1 MHGLYGTLVS
11 NLVANRLTTQ
21 NFIMQRT
28 HLTDYQPP
36 NFLIPEVELEFEL
49 NPASTVVRSRS
60 TVERSTTGNG
70 EALRLDGE
78 HLELNELQIDDH
90 VLSNND
96 YRFIDSQLLIPDVP
110 DHFTLQVENTI
121 RPKNNTTF
129 SGLYM
134 SGNIL
139 CTQCEAEGFRRITY
153 WPDRPDILSRY
164 TVKIVSDQNDF
175 PVLLSNGELQEEGL
189 LPDNR
194 HFTVWQDPF
203 PKPCYL
209 FALVAGKLSVLHDEF
224 ITRSG
229 KNVAL
234 QFYAPEQDLHKCG
247 HGMDCLKNA
256 MRWDEEVYG
265 REYDMN
271 RYMLVA
277 VDEFNMGAM
286 ENKGLNIFN
295 SKYVYAK
302 PESAT
307 DQDYEAIESVIAHE
321 YFHNWS
327 GNRVT
332 LRDWFQLSLKEGF
345 TIFRDQQ
352 FSSDMGSADVKRIY
366 DANMIKIH
374 QFREDEGPNAHPVQP
389 DSYLTIDN
397 FYTLTV
403 YNKGAELIRMMRI
416 LLGPETFRCGTD
428 LYFEQND
435 GQAVTIEEFVAAL
448 ETASG
453 VDLQQ
458 FRRWYKRSGTPTLKI
473 ERTYDAVKKTYTIT
487 VEQKSAGSDES
498 GTAFTALHVPIAV
511 ALLGQNGNKIPL
523 HLQPGSDSVGQET
536 LLELKQNRE
545 SFVFHNVNELPVP
558 SLLRGFSAPVKT
570 EVDLADEELYFIV
583 AHDDDACSRWD
594 AMQRIAIK
602 QIQKLIQSEGNNTPA
617 GVDEQFTGAFQS
629 VLLAK
634 IDDLEYKALL
644 LTLPSEL
651 SVAQT
656 MDVVDP
662 AAIHKARK
670 QLVSTLAS
678 QFTSELTDLYQQPV
692 PKRKSAYDSKVAG
705 ARSLRNLCLGYL
717 NQNNNS
723 QAWDL
728 AYRQFTS
735 SSNMTDEIAALGAIV
750 NSDSEQKSNALDSFY
765 TKWRQDSLVID
776 KWFRIQATASRDD
789 TLSVVEQLTQH
800 ESFTINVPN
809 RVYALIGGFCGA
821 NPYCFHNPDGS
832 GYDLLTN
839 SVLELDSSNP
849 QLAARLATTFSDIRK
864 LYPQLRATM
873 LERLN
878 RIATRPL
885 SVNLSEIIEKTLNTA
900 DATAE

>member
-49 NPASTVVRSRS
+49 NPASTVVRSKS
-60 TVERSTTGNG
+60 TVKRSTTGNG

-78 HLELNELQIDDH
+78 HLELNKLQIDGQ

-96 YRFIDSQLLIPDVP
+96 YRFIDGQLLIPDVP

-129 SGLYM
+129 SGLYL

-175 PVLLSNGELQEEGL
+175 PVLLSNGELLEEGL

-209 FALVAGKLSVLHDEF
+209 FALVAGKLSVLYDEF
-224 ITRSG
+224 TTSSG

-374 QFREDEGPNAHPVQP
+374 QFREDEGPNSHPVQP

-416 LLGPETFRCGTD
+416 LLGPETFRRGTD

-458 FRRWYKRSGTPTLKI
+458 FRRWYKRSGTPTLKF
-473 ERTYDAVKKTYTIT
+473 ERTYDAAKKTYTIT
-487 VEQKSAGSDES
+487 VEQKSVGNDES
-498 GTAFTALHVPIAV
+498 GDGSTPLHVPIAV
-511 ALLGQNGNKIPL
+511 ALLGQNGNKMPL

-536 LLELKQNRE
+536 LLELRQNQE

-570 EVDLADEELYFIV
+570 EVNLADDELYFIV

-594 AMQRIAIK
+594 AMQRVAIK
-602 QIQKLIQSEGNNTPA
+602 QIQQLIQSEGDNTTA
-617 GVDEQFTGAFQS
+617 EVDVQFTGAFHS

-651 SVAQT
+651 SVAQS

-717 NQNNNS
+717 NQNNNP

-750 NSDSEQKSNALDSFY
+750 NSDSGQKSNALDSFY

-864 LYPQLRATM
+864 LYPQLRTTM